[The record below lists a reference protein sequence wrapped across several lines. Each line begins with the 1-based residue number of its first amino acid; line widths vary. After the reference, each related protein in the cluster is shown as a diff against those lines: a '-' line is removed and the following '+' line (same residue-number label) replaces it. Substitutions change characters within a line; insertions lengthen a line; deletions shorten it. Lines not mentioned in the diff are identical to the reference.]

1 MNFVDIFN
9 IALTEA
15 KYKEPEALATSLSD
29 TMDKL
34 GIDSLDCVLLGSLL
48 ADIFGIAEK
57 KADEMPM
64 TNLSELAA
72 YVNEHKTKDVV
83 SEEAVLAAVA

>member
-15 KYKEPEALATSLSD
+15 KYKEPEALATSLDD
-29 TMDKL
+29 TMDGL

-48 ADIFGIAEK
+48 ADIFGIAEE

-64 TNLSELAA
+64 TYSSRPRGV
-72 YVNEHKTKDVV
+72 Y
-83 SEEAVLAAVA
+83 

>member
-1 MNFVDIFN
+1 MDFVDIFN

-15 KYKEPEALATSLSD
+15 KYKEPEALATSLDD
-29 TMDKL
+29 TMDGL
-34 GIDSLDCVLLGSLL
+34 GIDSLDCVLLGSIL
-48 ADIFGIAEK
+48 ADIFGIAEE

-64 TNLSELAA
+64 TTLAELEA
-72 YVNEHKTKDVV
+72 YINEHKTKDVE

>member
-15 KYKEPEALATSLSD
+15 KYKEPEALATSLDD
-29 TMDKL
+29 TMDGL
-34 GIDSLDCVLLGSLL
+34 GIDSLDCILLGSLL
-48 ADIFGIAEK
+48 ADIFGIAED

-64 TNLSELAA
+64 HSLKDLEA
-72 YVNEHKTKDVV
+72 YINEHKTKDVE

>member
-34 GIDSLDCVLLGSLL
+34 GVDSLDCVLLGSLL
-48 ADIFGIAEK
+48 ADIFGIAEE

-64 TNLSELAA
+64 RSLKDLET
-72 YVNEHKTKDVV
+72 YINEHKTKDVE

>member
-15 KYKEPEALATSLSD
+15 KYKEPEALATSLDD
-29 TMDKL
+29 TMDGL

-48 ADIFGIAEK
+48 ADIFGIAEE

-64 TNLSELAA
+64 TTLAELEA
-72 YVNEHKTKDVV
+72 YINEHKTKDVE

>member
-1 MNFVDIFN
+1 MNFITVFN

-15 KYKEPEALATSLSD
+15 KYKEPEVLATSLDD
-29 TMDKL
+29 TIKGL
-34 GIDSLDCVLLGSLL
+34 RIDSLDCVLLGSLL
-48 ADIFGIAEK
+48 ADIFGIAEE